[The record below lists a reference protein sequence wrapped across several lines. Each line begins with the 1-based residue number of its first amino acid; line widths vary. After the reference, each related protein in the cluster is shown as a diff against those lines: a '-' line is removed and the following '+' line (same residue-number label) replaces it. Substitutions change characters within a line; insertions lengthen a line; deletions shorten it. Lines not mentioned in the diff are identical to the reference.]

1 MTIIWITLL
10 VIFLLLVPLAIAGI
24 SFAPWV
30 PTWQVDVDRALR
42 LAQLKPGEVF
52 YDLGCGDGK
61 AVFAAAK
68 LGAKATGIEIAWPL
82 YLFCLVKKVIQH
94 QPLVKFKL
102 GNLFNLDVS
111 DADVVYIFG
120 MPRTIQQKLRD
131 KLERELKPGT
141 RVLSYAFPIHGWEPI
156 TRDKPTP
163 KQLSIYLYKR

>member
-10 VIFLLLVPLAIAGI
+10 VIFLLLVPLAIAGV

-82 YLFCLVKKVIQH
+82 YLFCFFKKIVSRIPTAH
-94 QPLVKFKL
+94 FKL
-102 GNLFNLDVS
+102 GNLFNLNVA

-120 MPRTIQQKLRD
+120 MPRTIQQKLRA
-131 KLERELKPGT
+131 KLERELKPGA
-141 RVLSYAFPIHGWEPI
+141 RVISYAFPIHGWEAV
-156 TRDKPTP
+156 TKDKPTP

>member
-1 MTIIWITLL
+1 MTIIWIILL
-10 VIFLLLVPLAIAGI
+10 VILLLLIPLAIAGV

-82 YLFCLVKKVIQH
+82 YLFCLVKKVVQH

-131 KLERELKPGT
+131 KLERELKPGA